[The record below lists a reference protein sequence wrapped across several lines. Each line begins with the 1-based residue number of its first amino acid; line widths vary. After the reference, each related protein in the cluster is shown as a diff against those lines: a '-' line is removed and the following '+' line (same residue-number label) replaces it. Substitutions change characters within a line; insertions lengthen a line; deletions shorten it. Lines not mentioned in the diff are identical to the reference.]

1 MTRYAIEMLMEAP
14 SQIIKYILIEG
25 DPLPRFIS
33 TNQNSIILPK
43 ETLLFDTYKFAQAT
57 MLPYMTQ
64 YDRAYFKIIQADAI
78 DNWTEDYVTREGVK
92 DTITVRNFTFENM
105 SKLFKDLNLNE
116 TEMQSIIVTKI
127 VQIAINLVKE

>member
-1 MTRYAIEMLMEAP
+1 MLMEAP

-78 DNWTEDYVTREGVK
+78 DNWTVDYVTREGVK